1 MAVKTRST
9 RQKRLILSILEQA
22 AAPLTPAEI
31 YRAAREKQPTLA
43 KSTVYRNLVMMQE
56 RGEVVRGQL
65 ENGESFYSSS
75 EGHPHRH
82 YMICRDCNRMQDL
95 PECPLAHL
103 EQEIADTADFVVTDH
118 VVQIYGY
125 CRECA
130 QKHNRRRRLSPEKP
144 T

>member
-1 MAVKTRST
+1 MAAKIRST
-9 RQKRLILSILEQA
+9 RQKRLILSLLEQA
-22 AAPLTPAEI
+22 AAPLTAAEL

-43 KSTVYRNLVMMQE
+43 KSTIYRNLMAMQE
-56 RGEVVRGQL
+56 RGEVIREPM
-65 ENGESFYSSS
+65 ENGEIFYSSS
-75 EGHPHRH
+75 HGHPHRH

-95 PECPLAHL
+95 PECPLDHL
-103 EQEIADTADFVVTDH
+103 EQEIAETADFVVTDH

-130 QKHNRRRRLSPEKP
+130 PKHDPRRRPSKKP